1 MKIYVIADM
10 EGVGGVVSPSQTGG
24 ESWLYEAARVQYTR
38 EIKAVCEAA
47 ISAGA
52 EEIYV
57 NDFHGNGLNLMADT
71 LPREVMVIK
80 GGFRPTSGYDLLDE
94 TFAGLVLLGIHA
106 KTGSN
111 GSVIPHTYSSKLM
124 FEIFGQ
130 PVGEFDILSLVA
142 GEKKVPVI
150 LISGDSKALEQAGTS
165 LPSTPGVITKYSI
178 GTEGALCMH
187 PDRVCELLRD
197 EMKRA
202 MKLVDSIEPAQISG
216 AIQLGVKV
224 LDVCLS
230 SRLEWI
236 PGCKRVD
243 STSFEFTC
251 RNMKEVLNLVYG
263 CSTLVEAKF

>member
-10 EGVGGVVSPSQTGG
+10 EGIGGVVSSLQTGG
-24 ESWLYEAARVQYTR
+24 ESWLYETARVQYTR

-57 NDFHGNGLNLMADT
+57 NDFHGNGLNLMTDT

-94 TFAGLVLLGIHA
+94 TFTGLVMLGIHA
-106 KTGSN
+106 RTGTN
-111 GSVIPHTYSSKLM
+111 GGVIPHTYSGKLM

-130 PVGEFDILSLVA
+130 PVGEFDILALAA
-142 GEKKVPVI
+142 GERKVPVM
-150 LISGDSKALEQAGTS
+150 LISGDSKSLEQAGTN
-165 LPSTPGVITKYSI
+165 LPSTPAVITKYSI
-178 GTEGALCMH
+178 GSEGALCMH

-202 MKLVDSIEPAQISG
+202 IKLVDSIEPAQISG
-216 AIQLGVKV
+216 SVQLGVKV
-224 LDVCLS
+224 LDVCLA

-236 PGCKRVD
+236 PGCKRVNA
-243 STSFEFTC
+243 TSFEFTC
-251 RNMKEVLNLVYG
+251 RNMSEVINLVYG

>member
-10 EGVGGVVSPSQTGG
+10 EGVSGVVSPEQTGG
-24 ESWLYEAARVQYTR
+24 NTWLYEAARLQYTR

-47 ISAGA
+47 INAGA

-57 NDFHGNGLNLMADT
+57 NDFHGNGLNLVADA
-71 LPREVMVIK
+71 LPREVLVIK
-80 GGFRPTSGYDLLDE
+80 GGFRPSSGYDLLDG
-94 TFAGLVLLGIHA
+94 TFAGLVMLGIHA
-106 KTGSN
+106 RSGTYG
-111 GSVIPHTYSSKLM
+111 GVLPHTYSNKLA

-130 PVGEFDILSLVA
+130 PVGEFDVLALLA

-202 MKLVDSIEPAQISG
+202 IKIMGSIEPAQISG
-216 AIQLGVKV
+216 AIQLKIKV
-224 LDVCLS
+224 GDVCLS
-230 SRLEWI
+230 SRIEWI
-236 PGCKRVD
+236 PGVKRLDDV
-243 STSFEFTC
+243 SFEFIG
-251 RNMKEVLNLVYG
+251 RNMKEVANLMYG
-263 CSTLVEAKF
+263 CATLIEAKF